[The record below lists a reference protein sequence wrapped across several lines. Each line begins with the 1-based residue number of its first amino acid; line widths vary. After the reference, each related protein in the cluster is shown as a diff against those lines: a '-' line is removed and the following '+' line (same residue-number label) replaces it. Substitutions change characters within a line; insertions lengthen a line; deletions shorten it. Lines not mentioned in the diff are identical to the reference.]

1 MSRVERIH
9 RYSTKWWLPS
19 CCFIV
24 VLAIVTIGCQ
34 TEREEKI
41 NLPERDIKT
50 VMEAHAAELMAIP
63 GVTAVAIGELEDK
76 TPCIK
81 IYIIERS
88 EFLDSKIPSSLEGY
102 PVVVTVSG
110 EITPMSG
117 DSL

>member
-1 MSRVERIH
+1 MRRVGIYI
-9 RYSTKWWLPS
+9 RYSEMLRPPS
-19 CCFIV
+19 WCLVIMFAV
-24 VLAIVTIGCQ
+24 FTIGCQ

-50 VMEAHAAELMAIP
+50 VMEAHASELMAIP

-81 IYIIERS
+81 VYVIARS
-88 EFLDSKIPSSLEGY
+88 EELNNKIPSNLEGH

-110 EITPMSG
+110 EIKPMSG
-117 DSL
+117 GSQ

>member
-1 MSRVERIH
+1 MSGVEHIH
-9 RYSTKWWLPS
+9 RYSMRLWLPGWR
-19 CCFIV
+19 FIMI
-24 VLAIVTIGCQ
+24 LALATSGCQ
-34 TEREEKI
+34 KESEEKI
-41 NLPERDIKT
+41 SLPQRDIKT
-50 VMEAHAAELMAIP
+50 VMETHVDELMAIP

-81 IYIIERS
+81 VYVIDRTE
-88 EFLDSKIPSSLEGY
+88 ELDNKIPSSLEGH

>member
-1 MSRVERIH
+1 MRLVGMYIRHSM
-9 RYSTKWWLPS
+9 RYRPLIW
-19 CCFIV
+19 CF
-24 VLAIVTIGCQ
+24 VLILAVVTIGCQ

-50 VMEAHAAELMAIP
+50 VMEAHASELMAIP

-88 EFLDSKIPSSLEGY
+88 EFLDSRIPSSLEGH

-117 DSL
+117 GSQ